1 MDRAR
6 FEKLVEKALES
17 LPVEFAESLDNVAI
31 FVEDYPSEEQRLRSP
46 HEEDSILLGLYEGI
60 PLTERGHDYGMVL
73 PDRITIFRKP
83 IESVC
88 RSDDEVVETVRST
101 VLHEIAHHFGISD
114 ERLDELEGNG
124 TSDT

>member
-1 MDRAR
+1 MDKAR
-6 FEKLVEKALES
+6 FEELVEKALDG
-17 LPVEFAESLDNVAI
+17 LPEEFAESLDNVAI
-31 FVEDYPSEEQRLRSP
+31 FVEDYPSKEQRLSSP
-46 HEEDSILLGLYEGI
+46 QDEDSVLLGLYEGI

-88 RSDDEVVETVRST
+88 RTDDEIVETVRST

-114 ERLDELEGNG
+114 GRLDELEGRER
-124 TSDT
+124 DDD

>member
-1 MDRAR
+1 MDKAR
-6 FEKLVEKALES
+6 FEELVEKALDG
-17 LPVEFAESLDNVAI
+17 LPEEFAESLDNVAI
-31 FVEDYPSEEQRLRSP
+31 FVEDHPSKEQRLSSP
-46 HEEDSILLGLYEGI
+46 QDEDSVLLGLYEGI

-88 RSDDEVVETVRST
+88 RTDDEIVETVRST

-114 ERLDELEGNG
+114 GRLDELEGRG
-124 TSDT
+124 TEED

>member
-1 MDRAR
+1 MDKAR
-6 FEKLVEKALES
+6 FEELVDKALDG
-17 LPVEFAESLDNVAI
+17 LPDEFAESIDNVAI
-31 FVEDYPSEEQRLRSP
+31 FVEDYPSREQRLRSP
-46 HEEDSILLGLYEGI
+46 QDEDSVILGLYEGI

-88 RSDDEVVETVRST
+88 RTDDEIVETVRST

-114 ERLDELEGNG
+114 GRLDELEGRK
-124 TSDT
+124 TDED

>member
-1 MDRAR
+1 MDKAR
-6 FEKLVEKALES
+6 FEELVDKALDG
-17 LPVEFAESLDNVAI
+17 LPDEFAESLDNVAI
-31 FVEDYPSEEQRLRSP
+31 FVEDYPSREQRLRSP
-46 HEEDSILLGLYEGI
+46 QDEDSVILGLYEGI

-88 RSDDEVVETVRST
+88 RTDDEIVETVRST

-114 ERLDELEGNG
+114 GRLDELEGRK
-124 TSDT
+124 TDED

>member
-1 MDRAR
+1 MDKAR
-6 FEKLVEKALES
+6 FEELVEKALDG
-17 LPVEFAESLDNVAI
+17 LPEEFAESLDNVAI
-31 FVEDYPSEEQRLRSP
+31 FVEDYPSKEQRLSSP
-46 HEEDSILLGLYEGI
+46 QDEDSVLLGLYEGI

-88 RSDDEVVETVRST
+88 RTDDQIVETVRST

-114 ERLDELEGNG
+114 ARLDEIEGER
-124 TSDT
+124 

>member
-1 MDRAR
+1 MDKAR
-6 FEKLVEKALES
+6 FEELVEKALDG
-17 LPVEFAESLDNVAI
+17 LPEEFAESLDNVAI
-31 FVEDYPSEEQRLRSP
+31 FVEDYPSKEQRLSSP
-46 HEEDSILLGLYEGI
+46 RDEDSVLLGLYEGI

-88 RSDDEVVETVRST
+88 RTDDEIVETVRST

-114 ERLDELEGNG
+114 GRLDELEGRE
-124 TSDT
+124 TDDD